1 MSKDKE
7 NTEHFLK
14 LYKDH
19 SDELFRYCFF
29 KTGNRELAVE
39 ITQEVFTKMWSSTQK
54 GNVLD
59 NAKAFLYASARN
71 SVTDWYRKKKMVSLD
86 ELDEAGFDSPYEP
99 THRPV
104 DLLEVERIL
113 EKAGQLEEKYQE
125 VIILRFVNDLSI
137 TEIALLLKEKENN
150 ISVRIHRALE
160 KLRKLY
166 THEK

>member
-1 MSKDKE
+1 MSKDKK
-7 NTEHFLK
+7 NTEYFLK

-39 ITQEVFTKMWSSTQK
+39 ITQEVFTKMWASTQK

-125 VIILRFVNDLSI
+125 VIILRFVNDLSV
-137 TEIALLLKEKENN
+137 TEIAELLKEKENN

-166 THEK
+166 NHEK